1 MPYMSDIIELLEMSE
16 PYLRQL
22 SDMLESEHSIEPV
35 LKALISD
42 VQQAIKEYEALQIGH
57 MVRQ

>member
-16 PYLRQL
+16 PYLSQL
-22 SDMLESEHSIEPV
+22 SDTLDNEYPV
-35 LKALISD
+35 LKALIRD
-42 VQQAIKEYEALQIGH
+42 IQQALKEYEALQIGH